1 MGVLVLLASFSPARA
16 ASLGGLRGDPPPPQ
30 SSPTEDDRTAS
41 DQYEDENVVQIDPFT
56 TNLLQTYHPLGI
68 EDDNLLSGV
77 VSSYVTRYLSGILDE
92 PPVDLDI
99 DCAKY
104 QRQIGP
110 EVQWVLEIEGVA
122 TFDEPP
128 EEDIVA
134 IIQRAFE
141 GTDHESFLT
150 EVYPWYE
157 RNYESHQLSRGKSR
171 NFAPRILRLPRHRAP
186 LKKKSKTKREEQQKD
201 RSKEEKK
208 NKKPTKNR
216 KKKIK
221 KKKTIKKKKKMKGNR
236 MMLDNDA
243 SEGGQGRELR
253 LLRGRD
259 VNVMG

>member
-1 MGVLVLLASFSPARA
+1 MG
-16 ASLGGLRGDPPPPQ
+16 
-30 SSPTEDDRTAS
+30 
-41 DQYEDENVVQIDPFT
+41 
-56 TNLLQTYHPLGI
+56 
-68 EDDNLLSGV
+68 
-77 VSSYVTRYLSGILDE
+77 
-92 PPVDLDI
+92 DI
-99 DCAKY
+99 NCAKY

-157 RNYESHQLSRGKSR
+157 RKYESHQLSRGKSR

-186 LKKKSKTKREEQQKD
+186 LKKMR
-201 RSKEEKK
+201 
-208 NKKPTKNR
+208 
-216 KKKIK
+216 
-221 KKKTIKKKKKMKGNR
+221 GNR

-259 VNVMG
+259 VNV